1 MLLLKS
7 EWDVK
12 LPSLVPEA
20 DNGIRTNN
28 GVIVGLSLDKLR
40 PRIESNRLVCI
51 DLTRE
56 DLAEKVRHYFKKA
69 TANR

>member
-1 MLLLKS
+1 MKLLKS

-12 LPSLVPEA
+12 LPSLVPDA

-40 PRIESNRLVCI
+40 PRIE
-51 DLTRE
+51 
-56 DLAEKVRHYFKKA
+56 
-69 TANR
+69 